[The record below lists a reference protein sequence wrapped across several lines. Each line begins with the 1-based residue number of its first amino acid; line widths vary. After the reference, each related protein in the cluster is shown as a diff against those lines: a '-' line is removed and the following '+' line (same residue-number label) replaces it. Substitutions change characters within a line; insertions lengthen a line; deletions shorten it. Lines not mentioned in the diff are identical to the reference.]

1 MAEFETEPSKEE
13 EKPFFRTPLGII
25 VIIVGVLIACCI
37 IGSIASIAGLT
48 LLGDEVGDVFTEIEG
63 ALNATATAEAGQ

>member
-13 EKPFFRTPLGII
+13 EKPFFKTPLGII
-25 VIIVGVLIACCI
+25 VIIVGVLVACCI

-48 LLGDEVGDVFTEIEG
+48 LLGSEVEEVFKEVEQTLSG
-63 ALNATATAEAGQ
+63 TATAEAGQ